1 MMLCFGA
8 QEARTT
14 QFNRI
19 PNKWNPQNSLDA
31 FFAGDD
37 ARAIYFGFPD
47 VSF

>member
-8 QEARTT
+8 QEALTPKP
-14 QFNRI
+14 NRKLE
-19 PNKWNPQNSLDA
+19 KWNPQNSLDA